1 MFENTDTSEW
11 DQQREGDK
19 FKKEVQQKT
28 GHFVTQSPIA
38 DECAENGDGHENEV
52 ERCGTD
58 EKSYLGRNDV
68 LVYAGACLW
77 D

>member
-1 MFENTDTSEW
+1 MFENTDTLAEW

-28 GHFVTQSPIA
+28 GHFVTQSLFA

-52 ERCGTD
+52 ERRI
-58 EKSYLGRNDV
+58 EMWNEGRDV
-68 LVYAGACLW
+68 
-77 D
+77 